1 MKIALILGD
10 QLTLSLSSLQALD
23 KTTDEIVMAEVGAE
37 ASYVA
42 HHKQKIALIFSAMRH
57 FADVLR
63 GQGWRVHYHDYD
75 EHRPHLSLLD
85 VLTDHLAQHH
95 LSQQSCDNKIT
106 QLVVTECGEF
116 RLHDQM
122 TNTWSLHLGVTLSV
136 LPDSRFICSKTEFA
150 QWASG
155 RKQLRMEYFYRDM
168 RRKTG
173 LLMDG
178 TEPVGGQWNF
188 DADNRQPWRGDP
200 PLPPRLQFR
209 RDAIDEQ
216 VLELVARCFDHHP
229 GYLQAFMWPT
239 TREQALNALAS
250 FVRHQLPCFGDY
262 QDAMQQSQHFMF
274 HSLLSTSLNCG
285 LLTAMEVCT
294 AAEHAWRTGAAPLNA
309 VEGFIRQIIGW
320 REYVRGIYWLKMPE
334 YAAQNALGNTRQLPQ
349 YYWSGNTDMAC
360 MSACFK
366 NTFEHAYAHHIQ
378 RLMVTGNFAL
388 LAGIRPEQICEWYLA
403 VYADAYDWVELPNT
417 LGMVMH
423 ADAGLLASKPYA
435 ASGSYINRMSDYCK
449 HCKYQVKTA
458 TEHDSCPFNSLYWH
472 FISRHQDQF
481 QKNPRMAM
489 IYRSY
494 GRMDTEKK
502 LALQKR
508 ADYLLEHINEL

>member
-1 MKIALILGD
+1 
-10 QLTLSLSSLQALD
+10 
-23 KTTDEIVMAEVGAE
+23 
-37 ASYVA
+37 
-42 HHKQKIALIFSAMRH
+42 
-57 FADVLR
+57 
-63 GQGWRVHYHDYD
+63 
-75 EHRPHLSLLD
+75 
-85 VLTDHLAQHH
+85 
-95 LSQQSCDNKIT
+95 
-106 QLVVTECGEF
+106 
-116 RLHDQM
+116 
-122 TNTWSLHLGVTLSV
+122 
-136 LPDSRFICSKTEFA
+136 
-150 QWASG
+150 
-155 RKQLRMEYFYRDM
+155 
-168 RRKTG
+168 
-173 LLMDG
+173 
-178 TEPVGGQWNF
+178 
-188 DADNRQPWRGDP
+188 
-200 PLPPRLQFR
+200 
-209 RDAIDEQ
+209 
-216 VLELVARCFDHHP
+216 
-229 GYLQAFMWPT
+229 
-239 TREQALNALAS
+239 
-250 FVRHQLPCFGDY
+250 
-262 QDAMQQSQHFMF
+262 
-274 HSLLSTSLNCG
+274 
-285 LLTAMEVCT
+285 
-294 AAEHAWRTGAAPLNA
+294 
-309 VEGFIRQIIGW
+309 
-320 REYVRGIYWLKMPE
+320 PE

-472 FISRHQDQF
+472 FISRHQDPF